1 MPTLH
6 GDTTIAGPE
15 GVRLAGQAAS
25 AAPPV
30 TTPPGTI
37 PPGTTPRRPHVR
49 RPRRPIGSA
58 VMHAPQMLRAL
69 VRADEIWL
77 VVLAAFVGCG
87 TGIAVWLMTATTQ
100 LIHETLFLIGHAERL
115 SAMASLDPL
124 RTVVVPA
131 IGGLVLGVVSLGIG
145 RFWPRRTVDPIE
157 ANALFGGRMS
167 LNGSLIVVLQT
178 IMSNGVGASVG
189 LEAGYTQIGS
199 ALASRWGHAF
209 RVRRNDLR
217 LLVGCGAAA
226 AIAGAFNAPL
236 TGAFYAFELVIGT
249 YTLVSF
255 APVAVAALVS
265 QAVVHALGGV
275 IFDLTPQVPNH
286 IDALDYIPILALGM
300 LCALLGI
307 SIMRGV
313 TLTEELFRKSGVPVW
328 LRPAIGGLAIGM
340 LALVTP
346 AVLSSGHGAVGL
358 TFEVHDSLRWV
369 VLLVVLKAAAS
380 AISIGSG
387 FRGGLFFASLF
398 LGALLGKAFA
408 GALALVSASHA
419 IPQEVCA
426 LVGMSGLAVA
436 IIGGPLTMGFLSLE
450 ATGSLPMTVA
460 VLAACV
466 VSSLTVRRTFG
477 YSFATWRFHLR
488 GEAIRSAVDI
498 GWMRNL
504 TVGRMM
510 RREMRTVRADTPL
523 SAFKRDFPL
532 GASTR
537 VVVLDDDDRYA
548 GIVLL
553 PEAHADVDD
562 DHKVRDIVH
571 YADVVLLP
579 QMTIKEA
586 VAMFENAE
594 SDALV
599 VVDSARERHVIGLL
613 TEQYALRRYSDE
625 LDRRRRELSG
635 E

>member
-6 GDTTIAGPE
+6 GDSTVAGPE
-15 GVRLAGQAAS
+15 GVRIADTTAS
-25 AAPPV
+25 ITLDE
-30 TTPPGTI
+30 TTT
-37 PPGTTPRRPHVR
+37 RRAQVR

-58 VMHAPQMLRAL
+58 VMHAPQVLRAL

-77 VVLAAFVGCG
+77 VVFAAFVGCG
-87 TGIAVWLMTATTQ
+87 TGILVWLMTATTQ
-100 LIHETLFLIGHAERL
+100 LIHETLFGIAHTERL

-124 RTVVVPA
+124 RTVFVPA
-131 IGGLVLGVVSLGIG
+131 IGGLVLGLVTLGIA
-145 RFWPRRTVDPIE
+145 RVRPRRTVDPIE
-157 ANALFGGRMS
+157 ANALFGGLMS
-167 LNGSLIVVLQT
+167 MNDSLIVVLQT
-178 IMSNGVGASVG
+178 VMSNGVGASVG

-199 ALASRWGHAF
+199 AIASRGGHAF

-249 YTLVSF
+249 YTLASF

-265 QAVVHALGGV
+265 QAVVHAIGGS
-275 IFDLTPQVPNH
+275 IFDLAPQVPAN
-286 IDALDYIPILALGM
+286 IDGLDYIPILALGM

-313 TLTEELFRKSGVPVW
+313 TITEELFRKSGVPIW
-328 LRPAIGGLAIGM
+328 LRPAIGGLAIGT

-346 AVLSSGHGAVGL
+346 AVLSSGHGALGL
-358 TFEVHDSLRWV
+358 SFEVHEPLRWV
-369 VLLVVLKAAAS
+369 VLLVVLKATAS

-408 GALALVSASHA
+408 GALALVSATHA

-436 IIGGPLTMGFLSLE
+436 IIGGPLTMGFLALE

-510 RREMRTVRADTPL
+510 RREMRTVRGETPL
-523 SAFKRDFPL
+523 NAFKRDFPL

-537 VVVLDDDDRYA
+537 VVVLDEADRYA

-553 PEAHADVDD
+553 PEAHADADD

-571 YADVVLLP
+571 YADTVLLP

-599 VVDSARERHVIGLL
+599 VVDNAQDRNVIGLL

>member
-1 MPTLH
+1 V
-6 GDTTIAGPE
+6 GP
-15 GVRLAGQAAS
+15 
-25 AAPPV
+25 
-30 TTPPGTI
+30 
-37 PPGTTPRRPHVR
+37 
-49 RPRRPIGSA
+49 
-58 VMHAPQMLRAL
+58 AL
-69 VRADEIWL
+69 
-77 VVLAAFVGCG
+77 
-87 TGIAVWLMTATTQ
+87 
-100 LIHETLFLIGHAERL
+100 
-115 SAMASLDPL
+115 
-124 RTVVVPA
+124 
-131 IGGLVLGVVSLGIG
+131 GGLVLGRVTLGLA
-145 RFWPRRTVDPIE
+145 RLRPRRAVDPIE

-167 LNGSLIVVLQT
+167 LSGSLIVVLQT

-209 RVRRNDLR
+209 RVRRNDMR

-249 YTLVSF
+249 YTLVAF

-265 QAVVHALGGV
+265 QAVVQALGGS
-275 IFDLTPQVPNH
+275 IFDLSAQITPH
-286 IDALDYIPILALGM
+286 IEALDYIPILALGM

-313 TLTEELFRKSGVPVW
+313 TITEELFRKSGVPVW
-328 LRPAIGGLAIGM
+328 MRPGIGGLAIGL

-346 AVLSSGHGAVGL
+346 AVLSSGHGALGL
-358 TFEVHDSLRWV
+358 LFEVHEPLRWII
-369 VLLVVLKAAAS
+369 LLVLLKAAAS

-408 GALALVSASHA
+408 GALTQVSSAHA
-419 IPQEVCA
+419 VPATVCE

-436 IIGGPLTMGFLSLE
+436 IIGGPLTMGFLALE

-523 SAFKRDFPL
+523 NVFKRDFPL
-532 GASTR
+532 GAAQR
-537 VVVLDDDDRYA
+537 VIALDEGDRYA

-553 PEAHADVDD
+553 PEAHADADD
-562 DHKVRDIVH
+562 ERKVRDIVH
-571 YADVVLLP
+571 YAETVLLP

-599 VVDSARERHVIGLL
+599 VVDSAEGRHVIGLL
-613 TEQYALRRYSDE
+613 TEQYALRRYSEE

>member
-1 MPTLH
+1 
-6 GDTTIAGPE
+6 
-15 GVRLAGQAAS
+15 
-25 AAPPV
+25 
-30 TTPPGTI
+30 
-37 PPGTTPRRPHVR
+37 
-49 RPRRPIGSA
+49 
-58 VMHAPQMLRAL
+58 MHAPQVLRAL

-77 VVLAAFVGCG
+77 VVLSAFIGCG
-87 TGIAVWLMTATTQ
+87 TGISVWLITETTQ
-100 LIHETLFLIGHAERL
+100 LIHEMLFGIGPMQRL
-115 SAMASLDPL
+115 SAMVELDPI
-124 RTVVVPA
+124 RTVVVPVV
-131 IGGLVLGVVSLGIG
+131 GGLVLGLVTLGIG
-145 RFWPRRTVDPIE
+145 RVYSRRTVDPIE

-167 LNGSLIVVLQT
+167 MIGSLIVVLQT
-178 IMSNGVGASVG
+178 IMSNGVGASIG

-199 ALASRWGHAF
+199 AIASRWGHAF
-209 RVRRNDLR
+209 RVRRTELR
-217 LLVGCGAAA
+217 LLVGCGAAG

-249 YTLVSF
+249 YTLGTF
-255 APVAVAALVS
+255 APVAVSAIVS
-265 QAVVHALGGV
+265 VAVVQAIGGAP
-275 IFDLTPQVPNH
+275 FELDLQVPSR
-286 IDALDYIPILALGM
+286 IEGLDYIPILALGM
-300 LCALLGI
+300 LCALVGI
-307 SIMRGV
+307 AIMRGV
-313 TLTEELFRKSGVPVW
+313 TVTEELFRKSRVPVW
-328 LRPAIGGLAIGM
+328 LRPAIGGLIVGG

-346 AVLSSGHGAVGL
+346 AVLSSGHGALAVVIEAPYAIHYVAMLVGL
-358 TFEVHDSLRWV
+358 
-369 VLLVVLKAAAS
+369 KAVAS

-398 LGALLGKAFA
+398 LGALLGKSFA
-408 GALALVSASHA
+408 GVLLAISTAHAVS
-419 IPQEVCA
+419 PVVCA
-426 LVGMSGLAVA
+426 LVGMSALAVA
-436 IIGGPLTMGFLSLE
+436 VIGGPLTMGFLVLE

-510 RREMRTVRADTPL
+510 RREVRTVRTSSPL
-523 SAFKRDFPL
+523 PAFKRDFPL
-532 GASTR
+532 GATQR
-537 VVVLDDDDRYA
+537 VVALDEDDRYA

-553 PEAHADVDD
+553 AEAHADGDD
-562 DHKVRDIVH
+562 AHTVGDIVH
-571 YADVVLLP
+571 YGDTMLLP

-599 VVDSARERHVIGLL
+599 VVDSPDARHVIGLL

>member
-1 MPTLH
+1 MD
-6 GDTTIAGPE
+6 GESTIADADEIRG
-15 GVRLAGQAAS
+15 AGQTAS
-25 AAPPV
+25 AADRAAARRS
-30 TTPPGTI
+30 
-37 PPGTTPRRPHVR
+37 RRPF
-49 RPRRPIGSA
+49 GSA
-58 VMHAPQMLRAL
+58 VLHAPQVLRAL
-69 VRADEIWL
+69 VRTDEIWL
-77 VVLAAFVGCG
+77 VVLAAFIGCA
-87 TGIAVWLMTATTQ
+87 TGLSVWLMTTTTQ
-100 LIHETLFLIGHAERL
+100 MVHQVLFGIGHDERL
-115 SAMASLDPL
+115 SAMAVLDPF
-124 RTVVVPA
+124 RTVLVPA
-131 IGGLVLGVVSLGIG
+131 FGGLAMGLATLGFTRL
-145 RFWPRRTVDPIE
+145 RPRRTVDPIE

-167 LNGSLIVVLQT
+167 LSGSLIVVIQT

-199 ALASRWGHAF
+199 AMASRVGHAF
-209 RVRRNDLR
+209 RVRRNDMR

-236 TGAFYAFELVIGT
+236 TGSFYAFELIIGT

-255 APVAVAALVS
+255 APVSVAALVS
-265 QAVVHALGGV
+265 QAVVQALGGS
-275 IFDLTPQVPNH
+275 IFDLNPQVMPH
-286 IDALDYIPILALGM
+286 IEALDYIPILALGM

-313 TLTEELFRKSGVPVW
+313 TITEELFRKSGVPAW
-328 LRPAIGGLAIGM
+328 MRPGIGGLAIG
-340 LALVTP
+340 LLSLVTP
-346 AVLSSGHGAVGL
+346 AVLSSGHGALGMS
-358 TFEVHDSLRWV
+358 FEVREPLRWV
-369 VLLVVLKAAAS
+369 VLLVLLKATAS

-408 GALALVSASHA
+408 GALIQVSSAHA
-419 IPQEVCA
+419 VPATVCE

-436 IIGGPLTMGFLSLE
+436 IIGGPLTMGFLALE

-523 SAFKRDFPL
+523 SVFKRDFPL
-532 GASTR
+532 GAAQR
-537 VVVLDDDDRYA
+537 VIVLDEGDRYA

-553 PEAHADVDD
+553 PEAHADADD
-562 DHKVRDIVH
+562 ERKVRDVVH
-571 YADVVLLP
+571 YAETVLLP

-599 VVDSARERHVIGLL
+599 VVDSAEGRHVIGLL
-613 TEQYALRRYSDE
+613 TEQYALRRYSEE

>member
-1 MPTLH
+1 MPPPPGDSTL
-6 GDTTIAGPE
+6 AGPHSA
-15 GVRLAGQAAS
+15 RLARELAS
-25 AAPPV
+25 AANDSP
-30 TTPPGTI
+30 TD
-37 PPGTTPRRPHVR
+37 RRPQTR

-58 VMHAPQMLRAL
+58 VMHAPQVLRAL
-69 VRADEIWL
+69 VRADEVWL
-77 VVLAAFVGCG
+77 VVLAAFLGCA
-87 TGIAVWLMTATTQ
+87 TGIAVWMMTETTQ
-100 LIHETLFLIGHAERL
+100 LIHETLFGISPYQRL
-115 SAMASLDPL
+115 SAMASLNPL
-124 RTVVVPA
+124 RTVLVPA
-131 IGGLVLGVVSLGIG
+131 IGGLGLGLLTLGVTRV
-145 RFWPRRTVDPIE
+145 RPRRTVDPIE

-178 IMSNGVGASVG
+178 ILSNGVGASVG

-199 ALASRWGHAF
+199 AIASRWGHAF

-236 TGAFYAFELVIGT
+236 TGSFYAFELVIGT
-249 YTLVSF
+249 YTLVAF

-265 QAVVHALGGV
+265 QAVVQALGGS
-275 IFDLTPQVPNH
+275 IFDLTPQVPGH
-286 IDALDYIPILALGM
+286 VDPLDYIPILALGM

-313 TLTEELFRKSGVPVW
+313 TITEELFRKSRVPIW
-328 LRPAIGGLAIGM
+328 LRPGIGGVAIGC

-346 AVLSSGHGAVGL
+346 AILSSGHGALGIS
-358 TFEVHDSLRWV
+358 FEVHDPLRWV
-369 VLLVVLKAAAS
+369 VLLVILKATAS

-408 GALALVSASHA
+408 GALALVSATHA

-436 IIGGPLTMGFLSLE
+436 IIGGPLTMGFLALE

-510 RREMRTVRADTPL
+510 RREMRTVRAETPL

-532 GASTR
+532 GTSQR
-537 VVVLDDDDRYA
+537 VIALDEDDRYA

-553 PEAHADVDD
+553 PEAHADADD
-562 DHKVRDIVH
+562 DHKVSDIVQH
-571 YADVVLLP
+571 AETVLLP

-599 VVDSARERHVIGLL
+599 VVDNAQNRHVIGLL

>member
-1 MPTLH
+1 MP
-6 GDTTIAGPE
+6 
-15 GVRLAGQAAS
+15 
-25 AAPPV
+25 
-30 TTPPGTI
+30 TPPGDSTLAG
-37 PPGTTPRRPHVR
+37 PRGVRVPGNAASTDQGDAINGRAQVR

-58 VMHAPQMLRAL
+58 VMHAPQVLRAL

-77 VVLAAFVGCG
+77 VVLAAIIGCA
-87 TGIAVWLMTATTQ
+87 TGIMDWLMNETTQ
-100 LIHETLFLIGHAERL
+100 FIHQALFLIGHGERL
-115 SAMASLDPL
+115 SAMAALNPW
-124 RTVVVPA
+124 RTVLVPS
-131 IGGLVLGVVSLGIG
+131 IGGLALGLVTLGIT
-145 RFWPRRTVDPIE
+145 RLRPRRTVDPIE

-178 IMSNGVGASVG
+178 IISNGVGASVG

-199 ALASRWGHAF
+199 AIASRWGHAF
-209 RVRRNDLR
+209 RVRRSDLR

-236 TGAFYAFELVIGT
+236 TGSFYAFELVIGT
-249 YTLVSF
+249 YTLASF

-265 QAVVHALGGV
+265 QAVVQALGTAFGGS
-275 IFDLTPQVPNH
+275 IFELNPHVPNH
-286 IDALDYIPILALGM
+286 IDPLDYIPILALGM

-313 TLTEELFRKSGVPVW
+313 TVTEELFRKSGVPAW
-328 LRPAIGGLAIGM
+328 LRPAMGGLAIGV

-346 AVLSSGHGAVGL
+346 AVLSSGHGHLGI
-358 TFEVHDSLRWV
+358 TFASREPLRWV
-369 VLLVVLKAAAS
+369 VLLLALKATAS

-408 GALALVSASHA
+408 DALALVSTAHA
-419 IPQEVCA
+419 IPQEVCC

-436 IIGGPLTMGFLSLE
+436 IIGGPLTMGFLALE
-450 ATGSLPMTVA
+450 ATGSLPMAVA

-532 GASTR
+532 GAAQR
-537 VVVLDDDDRYA
+537 VVVLDDEDHYA

-553 PEAHADVDD
+553 PEAHADADD
-562 DHKVRDIVH
+562 EHTVGDIVH
-571 YADVVLLP
+571 YADTVLLP

-599 VVDSARERHVIGLL
+599 VVNSAQDRHVIGLL
-613 TEQYALRRYSDE
+613 TEQYALRRYTDE

>member
-1 MPTLH
+1 MPPPP
-6 GDTTIAGPE
+6 GDSTFAGPE
-15 GVRLAGQAAS
+15 DARLVGEVAS
-25 AAPPV
+25 TADEIGP
-30 TTPPGTI
+30 I
-37 PPGTTPRRPHVR
+37 NRRAQVR

-58 VMHAPQMLRAL
+58 VMHAPQVLRAL

-77 VVLAAFVGCG
+77 VVLAAFLGCA
-87 TGIAVWLMTATTQ
+87 TGIAVWLMTETTQ
-100 LIHETLFLIGHAERL
+100 LIHETLFGISPSQRL
-115 SAMASLDPL
+115 SAMVSLDPL
-124 RTVVVPA
+124 RTLLVPVV
-131 IGGLVLGVVSLGIG
+131 GGLVLGLLTLGIT
-145 RFWPRRTVDPIE
+145 RVRPRRTVDPIE

-178 IMSNGVGASVG
+178 ILSNGVGASVG

-199 ALASRWGHAF
+199 AIASRWGHAF

-236 TGAFYAFELVIGT
+236 TGSFYAFELVIGT

-265 QAVVHALGGV
+265 QAVVQALGGS
-275 IFDLTPQVPNH
+275 IFDLTPQVPGH
-286 IDALDYIPILALGM
+286 VDPLDYIPILALGM

-313 TLTEELFRKSGVPVW
+313 TVTEDLFRKSGVPVW
-328 LRPAIGGLAIGM
+328 LRPSIGGLAIGT

-346 AVLSSGHGAVGL
+346 AVLSSGHGALGI
-358 TFEVHDSLRWV
+358 TFEIHDPLRWV
-369 VLLVVLKAAAS
+369 VLLVILKATAS

-408 GALALVSASHA
+408 GALALVSTTHA

-436 IIGGPLTMGFLSLE
+436 IIGGPLTMGFLALE

-532 GASTR
+532 GTSQR
-537 VVVLDDDDRYA
+537 VIALDEDDRYA

-553 PEAHADVDD
+553 PEAHADADD
-562 DHKVRDIVH
+562 DHKVRDIVQH
-571 YADVVLLP
+571 AETVLLP

-599 VVDSARERHVIGLL
+599 VVDNAQGRHVIGLL

>member
-1 MPTLH
+1 MPTVH
-6 GDTTIAGPE
+6 GDSTLAGPQ
-15 GVRLAGQAAS
+15 GVRLPGKPAS
-25 AAPPV
+25 ASQDDVQPRR
-30 TTPPGTI
+30 GTI
-37 PPGTTPRRPHVR
+37 R

-58 VMHAPQMLRAL
+58 VLHAPQVLRAL

-77 VVLAAFVGCG
+77 VVLAAFLGCG
-87 TGIAVWLMTATTQ
+87 TGILVWLMTSTTQ
-100 LIHETLFLIGHAERL
+100 LVHETLFLIEPWERL
-115 SAMASLDPL
+115 SARVTLDPW
-124 RTVVVPA
+124 RTVIVPA
-131 IGGLVLGVVSLGIG
+131 VGGLALGLLTLAIT
-145 RFWPRRTVDPIE
+145 RIRPRRTVDPIE

-178 IMSNGVGASVG
+178 IISNGVGASVG

-199 ALASRWGHAF
+199 ALSSRVGHMF
-209 RVRRNDLR
+209 RVRRNDMR

-249 YTLVSF
+249 YTLGSF

-265 QAVVHALGGV
+265 QAVVQALGGS
-275 IFDLTPQVPNH
+275 IFDLNTAVPAH
-286 IDALDYIPILALGM
+286 IEPLDYIPILALGM

-313 TLTEELFRKSGVPVW
+313 TITEDLFRRSRVPVW
-328 LRPAIGGLAIGM
+328 MRPGIGGLAIGT

-346 AVLSSGHGAVGL
+346 AVLSSGHGALGRA
-358 TFEVHDSLRWV
+358 FEVHDPLRWV
-369 VLLVVLKAAAS
+369 ALMVALKAAAS

-408 GALALVSASHA
+408 GALALISTAHA
-419 IPQEVCA
+419 VPQEVCA

-436 IIGGPLTMGFLSLE
+436 IIGGPLTMGFLALE

-523 SAFKRDFPL
+523 TAFKRDFPL
-532 GASTR
+532 GATQR
-537 VVVLDDDDRYA
+537 VIALDEGDRYA

-553 PEAHADVDD
+553 PEAHADADD
-562 DHKVRDIVH
+562 EHKVRDIVH
-571 YADVVLLP
+571 YA
-579 QMTIKEA
+579 E
-586 VAMFENAE
+586 
-594 SDALV
+594 
-599 VVDSARERHVIGLL
+599 ERSCC
-613 TEQYALRRYSDE
+613 RR
-625 LDRRRRELSG
+625 
-635 E
+635 

>member
-1 MPTLH
+1 
-6 GDTTIAGPE
+6 
-15 GVRLAGQAAS
+15 
-25 AAPPV
+25 
-30 TTPPGTI
+30 
-37 PPGTTPRRPHVR
+37 
-49 RPRRPIGSA
+49 
-58 VMHAPQMLRAL
+58 ML
-69 VRADEIWL
+69 
-77 VVLAAFVGCG
+77 
-87 TGIAVWLMTATTQ
+87 
-100 LIHETLFLIGHAERL
+100 
-115 SAMASLDPL
+115 
-124 RTVVVPA
+124 
-131 IGGLVLGVVSLGIG
+131 GLVTLGIT
-145 RFWPRRTVDPIE
+145 RLRPRRTVDPIE

-167 LNGSLIVVLQT
+167 MTGSLIVVLQT

-199 ALASRWGHAF
+199 AIASRWGHAF

-249 YTLVSF
+249 YTLAAF

-265 QAVVHALGGV
+265 QAVVRALGG
-275 IFDLTPQVPNH
+275 IDLRPRRRRSRPH
-286 IDALDYIPILALGM
+286 IDPLDYIPILALGM

-313 TLTEELFRKSGVPVW
+313 TITEELFRKSRVPVW
-328 LRPAIGGLAIGM
+328 LRPAIGGLAIGT

-346 AVLSSGHGAVGL
+346 SVLSSGHGALGL
-358 TFEVHDSLRWV
+358 TFEVHDPLRWV
-369 VLLVVLKAAAS
+369 VLLVVLKATAS

-408 GALALVSASHA
+408 GALALVSAAHA

-436 IIGGPLTMGFLSLE
+436 IIGGPLTMGFLALE

-532 GASTR
+532 GADPTR
-537 VVVLDDDDRYA
+537 RRA
-548 GIVLL
+548 GRGR
-553 PEAHADVDD
+553 P
-562 DHKVRDIVH
+562 
-571 YADVVLLP
+571 
-579 QMTIKEA
+579 
-586 VAMFENAE
+586 
-594 SDALV
+594 
-599 VVDSARERHVIGLL
+599 
-613 TEQYALRRYSDE
+613 LRR
-625 LDRRRRELSG
+625 DRAAAGGARR
-635 E
+635 